1 VAQITFLGFF
11 RIYKVFKVKWREIM
25 GNLRFLRV
33 WVIAAVLA
41 IGIVLVFGPMA
52 QAQSSL
58 YGYGFPTSYYYTNPL
73 YYSGYGYFNSING
86 YLLGYAP
93 FTPFLTPDVAYTYNS
108 YGIPTWPYFGSP
120 YQTTFPYTTL
130 PGTPIPYAR
139 FDYPTYAYGS
149 PDFYLSWVLLQ

>member
-1 VAQITFLGFF
+1 MDNF
-11 RIYKVFKVKWREIM
+11 
-25 GNLRFLRV
+25 RFLKIWTIV
-33 WVIAAVLA
+33 AVLA
-41 IGIVLVFGPMA
+41 LGLIFTFGSVT
-52 QAQSSL
+52 QAQI
-58 YGYGFPTSYYYTNPL
+58 FPTSYYYTNPL

-93 FTPFLTPDVAYTYNS
+93 FTPFLTPNAAYSYNAL
-108 YGIPTWPYFGSP
+108 GIPTYPYFGSP

>member
-1 VAQITFLGFF
+1 MDNFKFL
-11 RIYKVFKVKWREIM
+11 KA
-25 GNLRFLRV
+25 
-33 WVIAAVLA
+33 WVIIAVLTTGVILLFA
-41 IGIVLVFGPMA
+41 PMA
-52 QAQSSL
+52 QGQSI
-58 YGYGFPTSYYYTNPL
+58 YPTSYYYTNPL

-93 FTPFLTPDVAYTYNS
+93 YTPFLTPDVAYTYNS
-108 YGIPTWPYFGSP
+108 FGIPTYPYFGSP

>member
-1 VAQITFLGFF
+1 MDNYRLLRIWLIVAVLLLSVSFLSGSICRAQI
-11 RIYKVFKVKWREIM
+11 
-25 GNLRFLRV
+25 
-33 WVIAAVLA
+33 
-41 IGIVLVFGPMA
+41 
-52 QAQSSL
+52 
-58 YGYGFPTSYYYTNPL
+58 FPTSYYYTNPL

-108 YGIPTWPYFGSP
+108 FGIPTWPYFGSP

>member
-1 VAQITFLGFF
+1 MDK
-11 RIYKVFKVKWREIM
+11 Y
-25 GNLRFLRV
+25 RFLRMGMI
-33 WVIAAVLA
+33 IAILA
-41 IGIVLVFGPMA
+41 IGVVLLFGPMA
-52 QAQSSL
+52 QAQV
-58 YGYGFPTSYYYTNPL
+58 FPSSYYYTNPL

-86 YLLGYAP
+86 YLLGFAP
-93 FTPFLTPDVAYTYNS
+93 FTPFLTPDVAYSYNTL
-108 YGIPTWPYFGSP
+108 GIPTYPYFGSP

>member
-1 VAQITFLGFF
+1 MDN
-11 RIYKVFKVKWREIM
+11 YKLLRM
-25 GNLRFLRV
+25 G
-33 WVIAAVLA
+33 VIAAVLA
-41 IGIVLVFGPMA
+41 IGLVLVFGPMA
-52 QAQSSL
+52 QAQ
-58 YGYGFPTSYYYTNPL
+58 FPTSYFYTNPL
-73 YYSGYGYFNSING
+73 YYPSYGYFNTING

-93 FTPFLTPDVAYTYNS
+93 FTPFLTPNVAYTYNS
-108 YGIPTWPYFGSP
+108 YGIPTYPYFGSP